1 MSLKERMKR
10 VINFF
15 IMINKSSYNN
25 THPKKKKKNSPFFIS
40 FVFGFPFIQLFDTMP
55 CVTVYGSLNLVD
67 CL

>member
-25 THPKKKKKNSPFFIS
+25 THPKKKKNSPFFIS

-55 CVTVYGSLNLVD
+55 CVIVYGSLNLVD